1 MAAQFCGG
9 PDLLPQKFTLFVL
22 GAPNS
27 GTLVYLVPLA
37 RSRYCASPEASIMR
51 LKAAPSLGLGLSF
64 AITPKTS
71 LSSILNSPLSAS
83 AKFVLISANS
93 WTDKKRQDD
102 ASTPASRNLRETE
115 A

>member
-1 MAAQFCGG
+1 
-9 PDLLPQKFTLFVL
+9 
-22 GAPNS
+22 
-27 GTLVYLVPLA
+27 
-37 RSRYCASPEASIMR
+37 MR
-51 LKAAPSLGLGLSF
+51 LEAAPTLGLGLSF

-102 ASTPASRNLRETE
+102 ASTLAPRNLRESECRFSGTFPLLRLS
-115 A
+115 